1 MGGESSFNRAVVYTE
16 PGTTKTEVVELPIP
30 KPGPGEVLVRLQY
43 SGVCHTDYG
52 FCMNAFS
59 SVPFPTPTGMSLRS
73 QDCRRVG
80 RILTAGITGQVG
92 GHEGQ

>member
-1 MGGESSFNRAVVYTE
+1 MATIMGGESNLNRAVVYAE

-30 KPGPGEVLVRLQY
+30 TPGPGEVLVRLQY

-59 SVPFPTPTGMSLRS
+59 SVPFPTPKGKSFET
-73 QDCRRVG
+73 
-80 RILTAGITGQVG
+80 
-92 GHEGQ
+92 